1 MSVTDF
7 ECAIAKSQIGR
18 YIAGD
23 NLAPEIAR
31 QLESHI
37 NNCSR
42 CKQLLQEKKNSLE
55 AMIDE
60 DTDTIKVTADPI
72 PMTSGSSALKTE
84 YMEVLADSARKSL
97 REKLKDSTRIKSETI
112 EIPKVASAFAYKDAV
127 ETEIVQLTIETPEE
141 PVKRKPGIL
150 TAFALYRN
158 VPDGENSPAI
168 SKENIRAARAVIRD
182 SDPSMKKPMMYLAGL
197 CAVVAAMSFVL
208 RDPTTLFGG
217 RAQSFVKTGPSN
229 KIVVPAKKSN
239 DKVAKVLPHKTT
251 RLTDKGVDAQGFTTE
266 PAKKAKVPTKP
277 KVTAKP
283 RISVIPKVAVAPTKA
298 KKAAMVEKMSPAQ
311 TETSP
316 TKKASQKVA
325 RRSTP
330 NHTVERTQAQ
340 KFLDSPK
347 KAKRSK
353 PTSPSKPRKQATEE
367 NLVKLYTPETT
378 PQSQE
383 QK

>member
-60 DTDTIKVTADPI
+60 DSEMIKVTSEPI
-72 PMTSGSSALKTE
+72 PMTSGSSALKPD

-97 REKLKDSTRIKSETI
+97 RDKLKDSTRIKSETI
-112 EIPKVASAFAYKDAV
+112 EVPKVASAFAYKDAV
-127 ETEIVQLTIETPEE
+127 QTETVQLTIESPEE
-141 PVKRKPGIL
+141 PAKRKPGLL
-150 TAFALYRN
+150 TAFALYKN
-158 VPDGENSPAI
+158 VPDDENRPAL
-168 SKENIRAARAVIRD
+168 SKENIRAAKAVIRD

-217 RAQSFVKTGPSN
+217 RAQSFVKTGPSD
-229 KIVVPAKKSN
+229 KIVVPVKKSN
-239 DKVAKVLPHKTT
+239 AQVAKVLPHKTT
-251 RLTDKGVDAQGFTTE
+251 RLTDKGVDAQSFTNE
-266 PAKKAKVPTKP
+266 PVKKAKITSKP
-277 KVTAKP
+277 KIAIV
-283 RISVIPKVAVAPTKA
+283 PTKA
-298 KKAAMVEKMSPAQ
+298 KKATAVAKSTPAQ
-311 TETSP
+311 KATSP
-316 TKKASQKVA
+316 TKKISQKVA
-325 RRSTP
+325 GRSTP
-330 NHTVERTQAQ
+330 NNTTHKTQAQ
-340 KFLDSPK
+340 KFIDTPK

-353 PTSPSKPRKQATEE
+353 PTSPSKPRKQATED
-367 NLVKLYTPETT
+367 NSVKLYTPETT

>member
-7 ECAIAKSQIGR
+7 ECAIAKTQIGR

-60 DTDTIKVTADPI
+60 DTETIKVTSEPI
-72 PMTSGSSALKTE
+72 PMTNGTSALKPD

-97 REKLKDSTRIKSETI
+97 RDKLKDSTRIKSETI
-112 EIPKVASAFAYKDAV
+112 EVPKVASAFAYKDAIQN
-127 ETEIVQLTIETPEE
+127 ETVQLTIETPEE

-150 TAFALYRN
+150 TAFALYKN
-158 VPDGENSPAI
+158 VPDDESRPAL
-168 SKENIRAARAVIRD
+168 SKENIRAAKAVIRD

-229 KIVVPAKKSN
+229 KIVGPTKKSTG
-239 DKVAKVLPHKTT
+239 KIAKVLPHKTT
-251 RLTDKGVDAQGFTTE
+251 RLTDKGVDAQGFTNE
-266 PAKKAKVPTKP
+266 PVKKAKVPTKP
-277 KVTAKP
+277 NVTA
-283 RISVIPKVAVAPTKA
+283 SPTRA
-298 KKAAMVEKMSPAQ
+298 KKAYTVAKTSSAQ
-311 TETSP
+311 KETSP
-316 TKKASQKVA
+316 TKKASQKIV

-330 NHTVERTQAQ
+330 NHTVEKTQAQ
-340 KFLDSPK
+340 KFMDTPK
-347 KAKRSK
+347 KARRSK
-353 PTSPSKPRKQATEE
+353 PISPNKPRKQVTED
-367 NLVKLYTPETT
+367 NSVKLYTPDTT